1 MEWKIKARVLGE
13 DFKAVF
19 VIDRE
24 DNDIDS
30 AKNSV
35 LSHFSNPSNIKVVV
49 VDPRHEAWLCMG
61 LGHEAEKCR
70 TSPEDVIARNR
81 GESAGLRSG
90 PARLTWEG

>member
-1 MEWKIKARVLGE
+1 MERKVKARVLGK

-30 AKNSV
+30 AKSSV

-49 VDPRHEAWLCMG
+49 VDPRHEA
-61 LGHEAEKCR
+61 
-70 TSPEDVIARNR
+70 
-81 GESAGLRSG
+81 
-90 PARLTWEG
+90 